1 MMNKNKNNSKFEGVF
16 FTEATIVEGNV
27 VIAFQKNN
35 EVLALEHYY
44 G

>member
-1 MMNKNKNNSKFEGVF
+1 MMNKNKNNNKFEGVF
-16 FTEATIVEGNV
+16 FTEATIVEENV
-27 VIAFQKNN
+27 VIASQESN